1 MIAKDKQ
8 ALSNGRAVQ
17 VGLSVIQ
24 TRDGKSVGN
33 RDLIQGPVPFENLL
47 NKGTFIIRFRG
58 GVSVPQLDIV
68 EIFLPPAKRCIF
80 LNYTLIF
87 L

>member
-1 MIAKDKQ
+1 MIVKDKQ

-33 RDLIQGPVPFENLL
+33 RDLMQGTFENLL
-47 NKGTFIIRFRG
+47 EKGTFIIIPRRF
-58 GVSVPQLDIV
+58 QYALFWIV
-68 EIFLPPAKRCIF
+68 FYVLMLE
-80 LNYTLIF
+80 
-87 L
+87 